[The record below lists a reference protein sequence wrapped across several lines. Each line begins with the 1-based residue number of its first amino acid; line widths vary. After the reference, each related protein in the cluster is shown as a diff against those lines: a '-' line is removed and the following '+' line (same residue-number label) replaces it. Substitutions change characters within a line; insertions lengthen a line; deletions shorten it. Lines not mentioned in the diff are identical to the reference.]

1 MKKTFLNGSKK
12 LLTVMVQA
20 QKPDR
25 IKELMD
31 KSAPEGA
38 EAFGMQFERLLPE
51 YRNTDT
57 YKELFS
63 YTDKPVYVTNYR
75 RFSNEDKSDLQLAD
89 ELLELADY
97 GATLC
102 DVMGDYFDRQ
112 PGEMTMDADAVKK
125 QIELIDGLHQ
135 KGAEVLMSSHVL
147 KFTPSE
153 KVLEIAMEHQKRGAD
168 ISKIVTWA
176 DTAEEELENL
186 KIINML
192 RENLKVPFL
201 FLSGGSNCRLVRRIG
216 GEIGCSMYL
225 CVHEHDEFA
234 TKEQPLLT
242 KLKSI
247 RDNF

>member
-1 MKKTFLNGSKK
+1 M
-12 LLTVMVQA
+12 
-20 QKPDR
+20 
-25 IKELMD
+25 
-31 KSAPEGA
+31 
-38 EAFGMQFERLLPE
+38 
-51 YRNTDT
+51 
-57 YKELFS
+57 
-63 YTDKPVYVTNYR
+63 
-75 RFSNEDKSDLQLAD
+75 
-89 ELLELADY
+89 ELADY

-225 CVHEHDEFA
+225 YVHEHDEFA